1 MAVYRVEK
9 THDYTVMANHHL
21 RDERLSLKAKGLLSM
36 LLSLPDDWEISIRG
50 LASIVTDGVG
60 AVQTGI
66 NELIE
71 AGYIVRRRQH
81 ADTGAFAGFEYIIH
95 EVPPCTEN
103 PYTANPY
110 TGKPYTENC
119 EQSSKDKPST
129 IPPIVPHEGD
139 GNDNPSVSG
148 ATADSSLYTRE
159 PQSAEKPK
167 RKRRAT
173 KSAPGY
179 RPDKFARF
187 WAAYPRG
194 EDKQGAIAAWDELKP
209 DDETLLAMSRALVRQ
224 KASEEWR
231 RGIGIPYAVRWLRR
245 RRWEDEIKA
254 PAPPPERAGG
264 DLPVWN

>member
-66 NELIE
+66 NELID

-81 ADTGAFAGFEYIIH
+81 AESGAFAGFEYIIH
-95 EVPPCTEN
+95 EIPPCTEN
-103 PYTANPY
+103 PYTADPY
-110 TGKPYTENC
+110 TGKPYTENPA
-119 EQSSKDKPST
+119 QSSKDKLST

-139 GNDNPSVSG
+139 GGPLPEGEAREGGDVSESN
-148 ATADSSLYTRE
+148 T
-159 PQSAEKPK
+159 PPK
-167 RKRRAT
+167 RKRRRST
-173 KSAPGY
+173 KSV
-179 RPDKFARF
+179 PDYEPELSERF
-187 WAAYPRG
+187 WAAFPRG
-194 EDKQGAIAAWDELKP
+194 EDRQGAVAEWDSLRP
-209 DDETLLAMSRALVRQ
+209 DRETMLAMSRALVRQ
-224 KASEEWR
+224 KASEEWQ

>member
-66 NELIE
+66 NELID

-81 ADTGAFAGFEYIIH
+81 AESGAFAGFEYIIH
-95 EVPPCTEN
+95 EIPPCTEN
-103 PYTANPY
+103 PYTADPY
-110 TGKPYTENC
+110 TGNPYTENPA
-119 EQSSKDKPST
+119 QSSKDKLST

-139 GNDNPSVSG
+139 GGPLPEGEAREGGDVSESN
-148 ATADSSLYTRE
+148 T
-159 PQSAEKPK
+159 PPK
-167 RKRRAT
+167 RKRRRST
-173 KSAPGY
+173 KSV
-179 RPDKFARF
+179 PDYEPELFERF

-194 EDKQGAIAAWDELKP
+194 EDRQGAVAEWDSLRP
-209 DDETLLAMSRALVRQ
+209 DRETMLAMSRALVRQ